1 MSKAVRRAVHLFGV
15 GRVIAHRRV
24 VMSEAPTGLS
34 LHDAH
39 GPPIDETISYTP

>member
-1 MSKAVRRAVHLFGV
+1 
-15 GRVIAHRRV
+15 V
-24 VMSEAPTGLS
+24 VVSEALTGLS